1 MSVVVQNTSGIRNRS
16 EARIAFPEATVVRAT
31 CFGAVFSVVIV
42 SSAFAQSIPMP
53 SGIQCV
59 PSPYGCPGDSAPSA
73 PSSPTYHAPA
83 YVRPHQPTA
92 GELAHRQAVR
102 INEQGLALSRRGDL
116 RGALAKFRQAAA
128 VDPSDPVIRNN
139 VRQIASTIEN
149 EDGVALFSRSDF
161 DAAIAKYR
169 RALEINPSNMV
180 ARANL
185 LHTIGVLASHRGDC
199 IEAQKQYR
207 AALKVSPSHKGA
219 AGDLDRS
226 TACATSQ
233 RNQLEATKRLE
244 EQAAKERKYSQAL
257 NTGFGLQ
264 GQAFHG
270 ALRLDFAEAIKNI
283 KLAIIQYQEAL
294 KHRPTDKNL
303 QNLLDGAKDAQAR
316 YEIRQGLMN
325 ALGSVKSG
333 PMSDAKIA
341 RLRALQQRDP
351 DFVETKTLLAAA
363 LMDFKAFD
371 PKLDTAGRIALLK
384 EVAGL
389 NLEGSS
395 RIGASAITALAKR
408 RLAALEAADAVHLPT
423 SLMRVIPPPPE
434 VKEWKTSF
442 AEAVKSPA
450 VAEITQKAIE
460 QLDEAHRI
468 AKEKIEDKAKETIEE
483 KFKDKV
489 VEIIPMSKAMKKTAV
504 ETAELIGRFKDLY
517 GEMKSATNDYLLGWE
532 KVTEETA
539 ACLSSATNMDCH
551 KQAIKVETLTNDYND
566 KASKWGASWLRED
579 LGARK

>member
-1 MSVVVQNTSGIRNRS
+1 
-16 EARIAFPEATVVRAT
+16 
-31 CFGAVFSVVIV
+31 
-42 SSAFAQSIPMP
+42 MP

-73 PSSPTYHAPA
+73 PSSPTYHAPV
-83 YVRPHQPTA
+83 YVPPHQPSA
-92 GELAHRQAVR
+92 GELAHRQAVQ
-102 INEQGLALSRRGDL
+102 INEQGVALSRRGDL
-116 RGALAKFRQAAA
+116 RGALAKYRQAAA
-128 VDPSDPVIRNN
+128 VDPNDPVIRNN
-139 VRQIASTIEN
+139 VRQMASTIEN
-149 EDGVALFSRSDF
+149 EDGVALFSRSEF
-161 DAAIAKYR
+161 DAAIVKYR
-169 RALEINPSNMV
+169 RALEINSSNMI
-180 ARANL
+180 ARSNL
-185 LHTIGVLASHRGDC
+185 LHTLGVLASRRGDC

-207 AALKVSPSHKGA
+207 AALKVNPSHKA
-219 AGDLDRS
+219 AGADLKRS
-226 TACATSQ
+226 TDCATAQ
-233 RNQLEATKRLE
+233 RNLLETTKHLE

-270 ALRLDFAEAIKNI
+270 ALRLNFADAIKNI

-294 KHRPTDKNL
+294 KVRPSDKNL

-325 ALGSVKSG
+325 ALGSLNSG

-363 LMDFKAFD
+363 LMEFKSND

-395 RIGASAITALAKR
+395 RIGATAITALAKR
-408 RLAALEAADAVHLPT
+408 RLAALEAADAAHLPT

-434 VKEWKTSF
+434 AKEWKTSF
-442 AEAVKSPA
+442 TEAVKSPA
-450 VAEITQKAIE
+450 VAEITQKTLE

-468 AKEKIEDKAKETIEE
+468 AKAKIEDKAKETIEE

-489 VEIIPMSKAMKKTAV
+489 VEIIPMSKVMKEKAV

-517 GEMKSATNDYLLGWE
+517 GEMKSATSDYLLGWE

-539 ACLSSATNMDCH
+539 ACLSSKAITDCH
-551 KQAIKVETLTNDYND
+551 KQAIKVETLTNNYRDN
-566 KASKWGASWLRED
+566 ATKWGNSWLQDD